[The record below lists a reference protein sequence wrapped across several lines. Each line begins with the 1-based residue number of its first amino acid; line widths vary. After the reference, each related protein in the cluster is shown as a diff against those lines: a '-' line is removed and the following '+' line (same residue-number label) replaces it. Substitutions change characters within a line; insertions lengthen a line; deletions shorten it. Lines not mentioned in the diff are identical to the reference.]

1 MKFGWIL
8 FSGLLLSACVS
19 ETVPDEPVQSD
30 TVRSTDGLS
39 DSEKAIEPLKTIVDK
54 KRFMNGIQ
62 IQWFKKGDGLALE
75 QGNMYE
81 LNFKVKLEN
90 GTVVDGNHMI
100 KKEWFPYL
108 FGYNLQTPGWD
119 IAMAELKQGDFVE
132 IYLPAKMA
140 RGEKGI
146 PGKVPPNSPNIILMR
161 VGKKI
166 NPTKVEKGVK
176 FWVHERNEDLEIGQ
190 IKNNSEVAIDY
201 FVGTKSNPRYDNS
214 YQRNMPFTFTMT
226 DPSLVP
232 GLKIGLT
239 GAQMYDK
246 CTVLVPASQAYG
258 SRGYVDLVKPNE
270 DLVYELFI
278 ADVDRKSIEVQ
289 KDRKSTR

>member
-1 MKFGWIL
+1 MKFGLII

-19 ETVPDEPVQSD
+19 ETVKDESGKSD
-30 TVRSTDGLS
+30 TVRSASGLS
-39 DSEKAIEPLKTIVDK
+39 ESEQEIEPLKNIVDK
-54 KRFMNGIQ
+54 KKFVNGIQ
-62 IQWFKKGDGLALE
+62 IQWFKKGTGALLE

-81 LNFKVKLEN
+81 INYKVKLEN
-90 GTVVDGNHMI
+90 GTVVDGNHLI

-119 IAMAELKQGDFVE
+119 IAMAELREGDFVE

-146 PGKVPPNSPNIILMR
+146 PGRVPPNSPNIIFLKI
-161 VGKKI
+161 GKI
-166 NPTKVEKGVK
+166 IPPTKTEKGVK
-176 FWVHERNEDLEIGQ
+176 FWVHERNEELKVGKVKPD
-190 IKNNSEVAIDY
+190 SEVAIDY

-214 YQRNMPFTFTMT
+214 YQRNMPFTFRMT
-226 DPSLVP
+226 DASLIP

-246 CTVLVPASQAYG
+246 CTVLVPSTQAYG

-278 ADVDRKSIEVQ
+278 VDVDRQSVEVQ
-289 KDRKSTR
+289 EDRKSTR